1 MPSQSTWIFPVISV
15 VLLVCFLI
23 YDKRKVKIKRQSR
36 ETLEEAATTR
46 QEIVLNEL
54 AFLGNLV
61 DDTSLSAS
69 ELQAKAAASFT
80 ILEANN
86 VDGRY
91 TKTIDDLKQYVASKT
106 DEKASDYRDKSIEQD
121 PK

>member
-1 MPSQSTWIFPVISV
+1 MPAQSTWIFPVISV

-36 ETLEEAATTR
+36 EALEEAAMTR
-46 QEIVLNEL
+46 EEIVLNEL
-54 AFLGNLV
+54 VFLGNVV
-61 DDTSLSAS
+61 DDTSLSVN
-69 ELQAKAAASFT
+69 ELQAKAAASFA

-91 TKTIDDLKQYVASKT
+91 TKTIDDLKQFVASKT
-106 DEKASDYRDKSIEQD
+106 DDKKPD
-121 PK
+121 